1 MAAVQ
6 QAKNRR
12 TRAWEKLARD
22 VRNLEA
28 LLRNP
33 EGIQRAPSV
42 QIVRRKLDLVKQ
54 ARAAFDELEDQYILQ
69 LQPDGANRA
78 DKLVYMNTV
87 SNLTDTA
94 IDATEEYLDTMDP
107 AVVRAPSV
115 YEMRAEQEQERLE
128 TMG

>member
-12 TRAWEKLARD
+12 TRAREKLAWD

-33 EGIQRAPSV
+33 KGIQRAPSLP
-42 QIVRRKLDLVKQ
+42 ILRRKLDLVKQ
-54 ARAAFDELEDQYILQ
+54 ARLAFDELEDQYILQ
-69 LQPDGANRA
+69 LQPEGADRA
-78 DKLVYMNTV
+78 DELIYVNTV

-94 IDATEEYLDTMDP
+94 IDAAEEYLDAMDP
-107 AVVRAPSV
+107 AVVCAPSIDEV
-115 YEMRAEQEQERLE
+115 RAEQE
-128 TMG
+128 